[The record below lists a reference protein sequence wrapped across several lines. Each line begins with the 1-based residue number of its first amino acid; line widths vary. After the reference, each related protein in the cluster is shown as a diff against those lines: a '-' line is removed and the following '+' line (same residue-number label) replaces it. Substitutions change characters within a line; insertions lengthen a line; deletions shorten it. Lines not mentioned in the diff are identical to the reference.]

1 MLVEGG
7 VSNVLSWVGWAQAG
21 PGWKLTF
28 LLKEHSDFWSAR
40 RQLRLILEGW
50 WTWGKGLDVPGP

>member
-1 MLVEGG
+1 M
-7 VSNVLSWVGWAQAG
+7 SNVPSWVGWAQAG

-50 WTWGKGLDVPGP
+50 WTSGKGLDVPGP